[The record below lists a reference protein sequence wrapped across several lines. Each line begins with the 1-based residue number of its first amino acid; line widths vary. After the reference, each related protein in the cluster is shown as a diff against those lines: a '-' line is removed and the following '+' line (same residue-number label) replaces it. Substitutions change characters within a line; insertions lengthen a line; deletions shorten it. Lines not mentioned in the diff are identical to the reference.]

1 MYGGNWSRIPPSL
14 PRSRS
19 GSTRAGEA
27 AEDLGAELARR
38 PIDAPAV
45 VDRHHVPQ
53 VLGQRLEL
61 DGMAGHQPE
70 RLHVHREAL
79 GCPLGPVADELRI
92 GQPVVRRVRLDR
104 VEALGVVA
112 DPRLARADAAR
123 VPDLR
128 QRLVGPR
135 AGADPDRRAHG
146 RIVGTAGGPGRAQAH
161 RLLAELGCDHGQRA
175 LQPHA
180 AAALDVRLD
189 RDGVRLALHRPE
201 AGQPNASGR
210 VAAEGAA
217 RLAGRDELALLASP

>member
-19 GSTRAGEA
+19 GSTARAKRRKTS
-27 AEDLGAELARR
+27 ARSSRGGRSTR
-38 PIDAPAV
+38 PRV
-45 VDRHHVPQ
+45 VDRHRVAQ

-61 DGMAGHQPE
+61 DGVAGHQAE
-70 RLHVHREAL
+70 RLHVHREAVRS
-79 GCPLGPVADELRI
+79 PLGPVADELRV
-92 GQPVVRRVRLDR
+92 GQPVVGRVRLDR

-146 RIVGTAGGPGRAQAH
+146 RIVGNRPVARGVPGPPAIRGATSRSGSA
-161 RLLAELGCDHGQRA
+161 C
-175 LQPHA
+175 
-180 AAALDVRLD
+180 
-189 RDGVRLALHRPE
+189 
-201 AGQPNASGR
+201 AS
-210 VAAEGAA
+210 A
-217 RLAGRDELALLASP
+217 RRRRR